1 MTTIILR
8 YSPLALLV
16 GLIACSPPAEEA
28 TLIPQPGAASAVA
41 ISAEQLA
48 DDIRTLASD
57 EFEGRAPSSRGETL
71 TLAFLERRF
80 REMGVGP
87 GNGESYLQQ
96 VPLVSITAQDVSEL
110 AITRPEGPALSFGYR
125 RDMMAWTRRVVPD
138 AELSDSELVFVGY
151 GITAPEYDW
160 DDYAGLD
167 VRGRTVVIMVNDP
180 GFATGD
186 EALFNG
192 RAMTYYGRWTYKYEE
207 AARRGAAGA
216 LIVHNAAAAGYPWA
230 VVSGSW
236 SGPQFDLISED
247 GNAGLPAIE
256 GWLTEQAATE
266 LFAASDLDY
275 AALAAQAS
283 TRGFQPVVLEGSR
296 ASVSVANRVRSSVSS
311 NVIGRIEGSRYPEE
325 TIIYMAHWDHLGI
338 DLRLEGDQVFN
349 GAIDNATGTA
359 GLLAVAESFATLPT
373 PPERSIVF
381 LALTAEEAGLH
392 GSAYY
397 VSNPLYPLATT
408 VAAINMD
415 AMRSVWGPTRDLIVV
430 GKGASELEDHLA
442 RVAAERSRTL
452 VGEAQPEQGMFYRS
466 DHFNFAKA
474 GVPALYT
481 SGGIDHVERGAEF
494 GLAQRDEYTQQHYH
508 KVTDEFDPEW
518 DFTGMVEELEINFL
532 VGHQLAMSRGFPNWY
547 EGNEFRAARDASAEQ
562 RATSMRG
569 E

>member
-1 MTTIILR
+1 MTSISRIT
-8 YSPLALLV
+8 PLFLLTC
-16 GLIACSPPAEEA
+16 LIACSPPADEPSTQAPEPPA
-28 TLIPQPGAASAVA
+28 TVA
-41 ISAEQLA
+41 ISAEQFA

-57 EFEGRAPSSRGETL
+57 EFEGRAPSSRGEEL

-80 REMGVGP
+80 GEMGVGP

-96 VPLVSITAQDVSEL
+96 VPLVSISAEEVSAL
-110 AITRPEGPALSFGYR
+110 QITRPESQGLSFEYR
-125 RDMMAWTRRVVPD
+125 REMMAWTRRVVPES
-138 AELSDSELVFVGY
+138 ALLDSELVFVGY
-151 GITAPEYDW
+151 GITAPEYGW
-160 DDYAGLD
+160 DDYAGLE
-167 VRGRTVVIMVNDP
+167 VRGKTVVIMVNDP

-216 LIVHNAAAAGYPWA
+216 MIVHNAAAAGYPWA

-236 SGPQFDLISED
+236 SGPQFDLISAD

-256 GWLTEQAATE
+256 GWLTEAAATQ
-266 LFAASDLDY
+266 LFAASGLDY
-275 AALAAQAS
+275 AALAAQAA
-283 TRGFQPVVLEGSR
+283 TREFQPVALTGSR
-296 ASVSVANRVRSSVSS
+296 AMVAVSNRVRSSVSN
-311 NVIGRIEGSRYPEE
+311 NVIARIEGSRYPDE
-325 TIIYMAHWDHLGI
+325 TIIYMAHWDHLGT
-338 DLRLEGDQVFN
+338 DPRLEGNQVFN

-359 GLLAVAESFATLPT
+359 GVLAVAEAFATLST

-397 VSNPLYPLATT
+397 VSNPVYPLATT

-442 RVAAERSRTL
+442 RVAAEKSRTL
-452 VGEAQPEQGMFYRS
+452 TGEARPQEGMFYRS

-481 SGGIDHVERGAEF
+481 SGGIDHIEMGREF
-494 GLAQRDEYTQQHYH
+494 GLARRDEYTQLHYH
-508 KVTDEFDPEW
+508 KVTDEFDPAW
-518 DFTGMVEELEINFL
+518 DLSGLVEELEINFL
-532 VGHQLAMSRGFPNWY
+532 VGHGLAMSREFPNWY
-547 EGNEFRAARDASAEQ
+547 EGNEFRAARDASAAQ
-562 RATSMRG
+562 RASSTRG